1 MNKLNP
7 KKPFLGI
14 LAVSLLVIVG
24 VYILRSCN
32 NSQVEV
38 DMSKER
44 TSAVAPTPSAPK
56 ISAPQQQPKQS
67 LPASAPTAAA
77 EEVRQNVQ
85 AMTQVL
91 FDYLSP
97 NHKVTDLLL
106 YLKQSGQEPYTSTS
120 SNPHTGGMM
129 FVRTKKPFKG
139 TRYFHAQYVEGE
151 NGNIVPQHMSFEFM
165 PGPQAMVMAEEA
177 LRTIQP
183 QLGEPHD
190 RTENFISWKLEDGYH
205 CYIAKLDAEYIK
217 EHPFNAYEPEDV
229 GTIKIAVEMD
239 IHP

>member
-1 MNKLNP
+1 MSKLSP
-7 KKPFLGI
+7 QKKSLLGI
-14 LAVSLLVIVG
+14 LAIGLLVGLGIFF
-24 VYILRSCN
+24 LRSDDN
-32 NSQVEV
+32 NHVEV
-38 DMSKER
+38 ETREGSKPVVMP
-44 TSAVAPTPSAPK
+44 SSTPETT
-56 ISAPQQQPKQS
+56 QEPKQS
-67 LPASAPTAAA
+67 FTQDTSGAQPAGD
-77 EEVRQNVQ
+77 VKQNIHT
-85 AMTQVL
+85 MTRVL
-91 FDYLSP
+91 FDHLSP
-97 NHKVTDLLL
+97 NRKATDLLL

-151 NGNIVPQHMSFEFM
+151 NGSIVPQHMSFEFV
-165 PGPQAMVMAEEA
+165 PGPEAMAMAEEA
-177 LRTIQP
+177 LRAIKP

-217 EHPFNAYEPEDV
+217 EHPFNTYEPEDV